1 MNTKLTA
8 QGSDPGPA
16 AAEPTAEPIAEPIAG
31 FSRCH
36 ESIFQHLGAL
46 AGLPA
51 LLEPAA
57 RARTIAEETQRF
69 FRAAVYEHHQEE
81 ERELFPA
88 VLASAKAGAEREQ
101 VQAIVTQLTAEH
113 REVEAVYERLEP
125 ALKKLAKGQ
134 EPAQPNAEFAAQVAA
149 LVTRYEEHARYEE
162 NEFLPL
168 AERILGRNS
177 NHMAALGLS
186 IHMRHVLP
194 EVLQHYGS
202 RI

>member
-1 MNTKLTA
+1 MNATPA
-8 QGSDPGPA
+8 SPVPGPPGEA
-16 AAEPTAEPIAEPIAG
+16 AAPIAG

-36 ESIFQHLGAL
+36 EGILEHLASL
-46 AGLPA
+46 ADLPA
-51 LLEPAA
+51 LAERAA
-57 RARTIAEETQRF
+57 RARHVAQETQRF

-88 VLASAKAGAEREQ
+88 TLASATRGSEHAQ
-101 VQAIVTQLTAEH
+101 VQAIVEQLTQEH
-113 REVEAVYERLEP
+113 REVEAAFEALEP
-125 ALKKLAKGQ
+125 SLKRLAKGQ
-134 EPAQPNAEFAAQVAA
+134 EAAMPGAELAAQIQA

-168 AERILGRNS
+168 AERILGRNG

-186 IHMRHVLP
+186 LHIRHALP
-194 EVLQHYGS
+194 EVLARYGS

>member
-1 MNTKLTA
+1 MHATPATA
-8 QGSDPGPA
+8 APA
-16 AAEPTAEPIAEPIAG
+16 EATEAATPIAG

-36 ESIFQHLGAL
+36 EGILQHLSSM

-51 LLEPAA
+51 LADAA
-57 RARTIAEETQRF
+57 AQARKVAEATQRF

-88 VLASAKAGAEREQ
+88 VLASATRGAEHDQ
-101 VQAIVTQLTAEH
+101 VQAIVRQLTQEH
-113 REVEAVYERLEP
+113 REVEAAFEALEP
-125 ALKKLAKGQ
+125 SLKRLAKGH
-134 EPAQPNAEFAAQVAA
+134 EAPLSGPDFAAPVQA

-168 AERILGRNS
+168 AERILGRNG

-186 IHMRHVLP
+186 LHLRHALP
-194 EVLQHYGS
+194 EVLARYGS

>member
-1 MNTKLTA
+1 MNAT
-8 QGSDPGPA
+8 PVPA
-16 AAEPTAEPIAEPIAG
+16 SGTPSASAAPIAN
-31 FSRCH
+31 FSQCH
-36 ESIFQHLGAL
+36 EGILKHLSAL

-51 LLEPAA
+51 LAEAA
-57 RARTIAEETQRF
+57 AQARQVAEETERF

-88 VLASAKAGAEREQ
+88 VLSSAARGAEHDQ
-101 VQAIVTQLTAEH
+101 VLAIVSQLTREH
-113 REVEAVYERLEP
+113 REVEAAFEALEP
-125 ALKKLAKGQ
+125 SLKRLAKGH
-134 EPAQPNAEFAAQVAA
+134 EAPLSGTELAAQVRA

-168 AERILGRNS
+168 SERILGRNS

-186 IHMRHVLP
+186 LHLRHALP
-194 EVLQHYGS
+194 EVLARYGS

>member
-1 MNTKLTA
+1 MNATPVMP
-8 QGSDPGPA
+8 GSAADPKDAP
-16 AAEPTAEPIAEPIAG
+16 EPIAG

-36 ESIFQHLGAL
+36 EGILQHLASL
-46 AGLPA
+46 ADLPA
-51 LLEPAA
+51 LAEAAA
-57 RARTIAEETQRF
+57 RARAVADETQRF

-88 VLASAKAGAEREQ
+88 VLASATRGTEHAQ
-101 VQAIVTQLTAEH
+101 VQAIVEQLTREH
-113 REVEAVYERLEP
+113 REVETAFEAIEP
-125 ALKKLAKGQ
+125 SLKRVAKGQ
-134 EPAQPNAEFAAQVAA
+134 DATLSGAELAAQVGA

-168 AERILGRNS
+168 SERILGRNS

-186 IHMRHVLP
+186 LHLRHALP
-194 EVLQHYGS
+194 EVLARFGS